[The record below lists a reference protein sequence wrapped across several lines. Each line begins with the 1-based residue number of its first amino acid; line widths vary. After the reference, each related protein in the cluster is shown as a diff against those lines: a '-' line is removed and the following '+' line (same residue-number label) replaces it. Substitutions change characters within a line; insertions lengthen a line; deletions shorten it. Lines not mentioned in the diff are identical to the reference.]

1 MSVKTFEPLLGPSP
15 MRPNPSRFVLSGVT
29 WTANLMLKTI
39 QAVDQEGDL
48 LKA

>member
-1 MSVKTFEPLLGPSP
+1 MSLNTFEPLLGPSP
-15 MRPNPSRFVLSGVT
+15 MRPNPSWFDLSGVT

-39 QAVDQEGDL
+39 QTVDENGDL